1 MAQIWRRYFHRHLNR
16 LLWGPLRNQN
26 CLEKE
31 RIIGA
36 GEGSS
41 KQSELQTIVQRQTQ
55 QLKQGAPASGLIDR
69 NCCLTNQTIQECQN
83 LIKKVAD

>member
-1 MAQIWRRYFHRHLNR
+1 MLAPLLRDINASVEQVWRRYFHCHLIR

-36 GEGSS
+36 REGT
-41 KQSELQTIVQRQTQ
+41 KEFELQTIVERQ
-55 QLKQGAPASGLIDR
+55 KHFKR
-69 NCCLTNQTIQECQN
+69 
-83 LIKKVAD
+83 